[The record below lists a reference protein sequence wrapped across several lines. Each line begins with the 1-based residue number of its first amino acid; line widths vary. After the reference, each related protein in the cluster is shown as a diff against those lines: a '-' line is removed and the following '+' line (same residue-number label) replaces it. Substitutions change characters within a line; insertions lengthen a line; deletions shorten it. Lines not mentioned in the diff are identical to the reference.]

1 MDLGKQ
7 LIYFVLVA
15 EVCAFLPIAESRS
28 VRNVKR
34 HLIKKRSLY
43 EETCPPPYVIEVT
56 EKCKDSCLDDDYCI
70 GNQMCCFDG
79 CSYVCMDPVPS
90 EPVIDWI
97 DDKEGS
103 TPGPEELTGNI
114 EVVTPVIEEL
124 GCFYHGMMLND
135 GERIPLGCKVC
146 SCFNGNLMCDVS
158 NCNKE
163 YQARLALE
171 LSGSGSGDDE
181 DGDDKENL
189 REASGNG
196 EVYPITGGLRHKED
210 FTPLEKLRGKN
221 TNGVEMKEEFVPFG
235 KEHGSEEDSG
245 GGESGSGSGDHFV
258 PYDEEKNN
266 GKSGDNVASFARRRL

>member
-1 MDLGKQ
+1 MK
-7 LIYFVLVA
+7 FA
-15 EVCAFLPIAESRS
+15 
-28 VRNVKR
+28 
-34 HLIKKRSLY
+34 
-43 EETCPPPYVIEVT
+43 
-56 EKCKDSCLDDDYCI
+56 
-70 GNQMCCFDG
+70 
-79 CSYVCMDPVPS
+79 
-90 EPVIDWI
+90 
-97 DDKEGS
+97 
-103 TPGPEELTGNI
+103 
-114 EVVTPVIEEL
+114 
-124 GCFYHGMMLND
+124 
-135 GERIPLGCKVC
+135 
-146 SCFNGNLMCDVS
+146 
-158 NCNKE
+158 E

-210 FTPLEKLRGKN
+210 FTSLEEFRGKN